1 VSAFDDLAGL
11 GPLPIW
17 DGIAARVVEGE
28 QLTLAVVELDPGAV
42 AREHS
47 HANEQLGI
55 VLSGALTFRIGDE
68 TRELGP
74 GAMYTIPS
82 DLPHEATAGPDGAV
96 VIDVFAPPR
105 ADWGALEQGEPRP
118 PRWPQA

>member
-1 VSAFDDLAGL
+1 MSAFDDLARL

-17 DGIAARVVEGE
+17 HGIAARVVEGE

-55 VLSGALTFRIGDE
+55 VLSGAMTFRIGDE

-74 GAMYTIPS
+74 GDLYTIPS
-82 DLPHEATAGPDGAV
+82 NVPHEATAGPDGAV

-105 ADWGALEQGEPRP
+105 RDWDALEPGEPRG
-118 PRWPQA
+118 PRWP

>member
-1 VSAFDDLAGL
+1 VSAFEDLARL

-17 DGIAARVVEGE
+17 DGIAARVVEGKE
-28 QLTLAVVELDPGAV
+28 LTLAVVELDPGAV

-55 VLSGALTFRIGDE
+55 VLSGTMTFRIGDE

-82 DLPHEATAGPDGAV
+82 SVPHEATAGPDGAV

-105 ADWGALEQGEPRP
+105 ADWGALEPGEPRP
-118 PRWPQA
+118 SRWP